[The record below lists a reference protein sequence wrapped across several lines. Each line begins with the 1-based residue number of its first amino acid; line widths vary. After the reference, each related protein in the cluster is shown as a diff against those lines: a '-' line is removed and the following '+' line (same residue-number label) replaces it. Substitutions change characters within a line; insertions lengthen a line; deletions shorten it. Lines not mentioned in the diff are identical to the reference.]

1 MKSKPRQRYT
11 AEFKAQAV
19 ELTHTGKP
27 VSQIAEELCIG
38 SNLLTNGRRKRGA
51 RRAGAKDH
59 EPQARGPKRTTCVPC
74 AAKTPSSSRRTTF

>member
-19 ELTHTGKP
+19 ELTHTGRP

-38 SNLLTNGRRKRGA
+38 SNLLYIPILESFLQKLVVQIC
-51 RRAGAKDH
+51 D
-59 EPQARGPKRTTCVPC
+59 
-74 AAKTPSSSRRTTF
+74 